1 MDAATCSI
9 CHDHGWLHSRSDG
22 RRALPLFHLEASSRR
37 RIVFVFEAPNLAD
50 TYDQDKGRMTCDP
63 NTDPSGRFTLE
74 LLAHV
79 GLSPQ
84 DVVFTNSVLCLPANR
99 SGKFPVRH
107 GQRMACLPWLRRLI
121 LDIDAKVV
129 VTGGVHALNAVN
141 RLERHRLKLRH
152 HAGRAHP
159 WFGRILLPLY
169 HPSALGR
176 VTRSRAEQISDVEA
190 LVPYS
195 RSSSRSPS

>member
-1 MDAATCSI
+1 MGGLHSDMSDDSRDPLQAFRMDAATCSI

-22 RRALPLFHLEASSRR
+22 RRALPLFHLEASTRR

-63 NTDPSGRFTLE
+63 NTDPSGRFTFE

-79 GLSPQ
+79 GLSPR

-99 SGKFPVRH
+99 NGKFPVRH

-141 RLERHRLKLRH
+141 RLERHPLKLRRQPELNH
-152 HAGRAHP
+152 RRLHP
-159 WFGRILLPLY
+159 DPERC
-169 HPSALGR
+169 
-176 VTRSRAEQISDVEA
+176 SRAAPGWISSA
-190 LVPYS
+190 RKPA
-195 RSSSRSPS
+195 